1 MPYEVP
7 VYKNCLDNKL
17 TQVRDRLIN
26 NDYYKNIVDFFRFIL
41 PMSEKNVPET
51 SLIREFIG

>member
-7 VYKNCLDNKL
+7 VYKNCLENKL

-26 NDYYKNIVDFFRFIL
+26 NDYYKNIVEFFRFIL